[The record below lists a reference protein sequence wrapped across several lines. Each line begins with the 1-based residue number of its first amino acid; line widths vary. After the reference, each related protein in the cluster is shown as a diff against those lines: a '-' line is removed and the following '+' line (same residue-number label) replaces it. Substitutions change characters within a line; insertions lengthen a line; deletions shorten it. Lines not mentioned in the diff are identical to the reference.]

1 MGSQEKR
8 GEEGRASLIEGAG
21 GGRLLGTNIRQ
32 HLKKSHTW
40 EMWKRWRSPK
50 YRQNCNTF
58 NRFSVIFIDLLILLY
73 CPVWMVEERELLC
86 FRFNP
91 LKRNIQR
98 PKAELSFCILLGET
112 LNKLFFFFFQRPKN
126 PLWFASFVAIH
137 YLDPKHFTDLEL
149 TCSKNVFQINKIEQ
163 PEKQVLS

>member
-1 MGSQEKR
+1 MVAGKTQKAGLLDKR
-8 GEEGRASLIEGAG
+8 SSL
-21 GGRLLGTNIRQ
+21 RCR
-32 HLKKSHTW
+32 LKKRRN
-40 EMWKRWRSPK
+40 MWALLEGLWKERWRSPK

-112 LNKLFFFFFQRPKN
+112 LNKFFFFFFKYHKN

-149 TCSKNVFQINKIEQ
+149 TCSKNVFQINKTERS
-163 PEKQVLS
+163 EKQVLS

>member
-112 LNKLFFFFFQRPKN
+112 LNKLFFFFF
-126 PLWFASFVAIH
+126 
-137 YLDPKHFTDLEL
+137 
-149 TCSKNVFQINKIEQ
+149 SKTKKPSLICLICGNSLFGSKTLHRSGANLFKECFPNQ
-163 PEKQVLS
+163 